1 MSPLVEPGWVRDAQ
15 ASRALTVLDVRW
27 SLTGPPGREAYAA
40 GHLPGA
46 VFVDLDAEL
55 AAPPSPAGRHP
66 LPDPDAF
73 AAAMRRAGVCSDRAV
88 VCYDQ
93 RDATAAARAWWLL
106 RYAGH
111 RDVRVLDGGY
121 DGWVA
126 AAMQTASG
134 PGPAPEP
141 GDLPA
146 GAGHLPRLTAGDAA
160 LLARRGLLL
169 DARAAE
175 RYRGEVEPVDPV
187 AGHVPGAVSAPATG
201 VMGAGGRL
209 LPGDDLRQ
217 RFAALG
223 VPAAAGSPAACGVE
237 VGAYC
242 GSGVT
247 AAHLVLALEVA
258 GIRAALWPGS
268 WSEWV
273 SDPAR
278 AGSDRPVATGA
289 EPG

>member
-1 MSPLVEPGWVRDAQ
+1 LLAAGPDVAG
-15 ASRALTVLDVRW
+15 LDVRW
-27 SLTGPPGREAYAA
+27 SLTGPPGREAYEQ
-40 GHLPGA
+40 GHPPGA
-46 VFVDLDAEL
+46 FFVDLDAEL
-55 AAPPSPAGRHP
+55 AAAPGRAGRHP
-66 LPDPDAF
+66 LPDQGDF
-73 AAAMRRAGVCSDRAV
+73 AAAMRRAGVGNRRAV
-88 VCYDQ
+88 VVYDQ
-93 RDATAAARAWWLL
+93 RDATSAARAWWLL
-106 RYAGH
+106 RDCGH
-111 RDVRVLDGGY
+111 EDVRVLDGGY